1 MNPTTNPTNE
11 ADDIETG
18 TIYVLRSLNRTRLEN
33 IFHRLS
39 CAFFYLRPA
48 P

>member
-33 IFHRLS
+33 IFHRLFG
-39 CAFFYLRPA
+39 AFFYLRPA